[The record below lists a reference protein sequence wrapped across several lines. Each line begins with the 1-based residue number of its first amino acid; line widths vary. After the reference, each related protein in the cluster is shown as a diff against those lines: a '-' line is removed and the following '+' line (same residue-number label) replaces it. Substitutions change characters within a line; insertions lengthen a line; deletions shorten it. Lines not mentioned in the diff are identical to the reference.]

1 VSTALTHRRSI
12 NIHRLEAKIKDVED
26 DPHQPIGPAHHEN
39 EIMTNAP
46 SGEAAQ
52 NGNGHP
58 LVNGNPYEA
67 LSVNVAAPLEG
78 TQPTTANGDGTN
90 WALVNHLLNYPVI
103 NDGVATLKSSPI
115 AQQSLK
121 LGDKAYRTFAAP
133 VLPYFSWP
141 LQLIAPYAKKADDIG
156 DKTLSTFDEKF
167 PIVHKATEDI
177 INDARSLAT
186 IPLRVGQDA
195 KEHVLSTYGAEL
207 EKVGHNGLLG
217 GRGKAAVTTAIA
229 LTTEYLPK
237 VSPYLYENRE
247 QAPAEEKITSA

>member
-1 VSTALTHRRSI
+1 
-12 NIHRLEAKIKDVED
+12 
-26 DPHQPIGPAHHEN
+26 
-39 EIMTNAP
+39 MTNAP
-46 SGEAAQ
+46 NGDAAQ
-52 NGNGHP
+52 NGNSHP
-58 LVNGNPYEA
+58 IMNGNPYEA
-67 LSVNVAAPLEG
+67 LTVNVASPLEG
-78 TQPTTANGDGTN
+78 TQPAVNGDGTN
-90 WALVNHLLNYPVI
+90 WALVNVWRTSPLDEPPLTVSQHLLNYPVV
-103 NDGVATLKSSPI
+103 NDGVTTLKSTQI

-133 VLPYFSWP
+133 VLPYLSWP

-177 INDARSLAT
+177 FNDARSIAT

-195 KEHVLSTYGAEL
+195 KEHVFNTYGAEL
-207 EKVGHNGLLG
+207 EKVGHNGFLG

-247 QAPAEEKITSA
+247 QAREAAQSSPATEEKTTSA

>member
-1 VSTALTHRRSI
+1 LHK
-12 NIHRLEAKIKDVED
+12 EIK
-26 DPHQPIGPAHHEN
+26 
-39 EIMTNAP
+39 IMTNAP
-46 SGEAAQ
+46 NQDAAQ
-52 NGNGHP
+52 NGDGHP
-58 LVNGNPYEA
+58 LMNGNPYEA
-67 LSVNVAAPLEG
+67 LPVNVASPLEG
-78 TQPTTANGDGTN
+78 TQTTVNGDGTN
-90 WALVNHLLNYPVI
+90 WALVNHLLNYPVV
-103 NDGVATLKSSPI
+103 NDGVATIKSSQI

-177 INDARSLAT
+177 INDARSIAI

-195 KEHVLSTYGAEL
+195 KEHVFNTYGAEL
-207 EKVGHNGLLG
+207 EKVGHNGFLG

-247 QAPAEEKITSA
+247 PARESSQFSPTTEEKTTNA